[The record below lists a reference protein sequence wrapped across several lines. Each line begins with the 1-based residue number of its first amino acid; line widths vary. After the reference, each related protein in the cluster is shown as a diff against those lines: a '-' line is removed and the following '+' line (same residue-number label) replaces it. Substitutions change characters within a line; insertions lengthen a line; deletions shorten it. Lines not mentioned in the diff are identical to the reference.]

1 MFGIDDW
8 LLGSAAGAA
17 ASLLGG
23 ERRNQAQADQA
34 ASANAFSAQQFATR
48 YQTTVKDMQAAG
60 LNPMLAY
67 SQGGGAPPSGQQG
80 QMQDTF
86 TPAVQSGTAG
96 LAARLGARK
105 LEAEIENI
113 HADTAQ
119 KAASSMERY
128 GEAGNKPAQSERD
141 YASAAHF
148 RSQVGL
154 NEVMFKKVNAEIHN
168 IPLEGDRI
176 KAATESL
183 AKQANLFLEQGATQG
198 WVRSQL
204 SAVIS
209 KLNSENELLRLD
221 ISAADQVSNLGR
233 EAGQLKPVIDI
244 IVSIL
249 RSMRSSG
256 GITINR

>member
-1 MFGIDDW
+1 MDPYLFG
-8 LLGSAAGAA
+8 AGASA
-17 ASLLGG
+17 IASFFGG
-23 ERRNQAQADQA
+23 ERRNEAQADQA
-34 ASANAFSAQQFATR
+34 AAANAFSAQQFATR
-48 YQTTVKDMQAAG
+48 YQTTTKDMQAAG

-67 SQGGGAPPSGQQG
+67 SQGGGAPPSGQQS
-80 QMQDTF
+80 QVQDTV
-86 TPAVQSGTAG
+86 TPAVQSGTSA
-96 LAARLGARK
+96 LVASLGARK

-113 HADTAQ
+113 QADTGQ
-119 KAASSMERY
+119 KEASAMERR
-128 GEAGNKPAQSERD
+128 GEAENKPMQNV
-141 YASAAHF
+141 ASAASAAKD

-154 NEVMFKKVNAEIHN
+154 NEVMFNKANAEIAN
-168 IPLEGDRI
+168 IPLEGNRI

-183 AKQANLFLEQGATQG
+183 AQQAKLAIEQGATQG

-204 SAVIS
+204 SAAIS
-209 KLNSENELLRLD
+209 KLNSENDLLRLD
-221 ISAADQVSNLGR
+221 ISAADKVSNLGR

>member
-1 MFGIDDW
+1 MDPYLFG
-8 LLGSAAGAA
+8 AGASA
-17 ASLLGG
+17 IASWFGG

-67 SQGGGAPPSGQQG
+67 SQGGGAPPSGQQA
-80 QMQDTF
+80 QVQDTV
-86 TPAVQSGTAG
+86 TPAVQSGTSA
-96 LAARLGARK
+96 LVASLGARK

-113 HADTAQ
+113 QADTGQKEATAKMNRGEADN
-119 KAASSMERY
+119 KAAQ
-128 GEAGNKPAQSERD
+128 GEATS
-141 YASAAHF
+141 ASAAQS

-154 NEVMFKKVNAEIHN
+154 NEVMFKKANAEIAN
-168 IPLEGDRI
+168 IPLEGNRI
-176 KAATESL
+176 RAATESL
-183 AKQANLFLEQGATQG
+183 AEQAKLAMQQGATQG

-204 SAVIS
+204 SAAIS

-249 RSMRSSG
+249 RSMR
-256 GITINR
+256 R

>member
-1 MFGIDDW
+1 MFGVDDW

-17 ASLLGG
+17 ASFFGG
-23 ERRNQAQADQA
+23 ERRNTAQADQA

-48 YQTTVKDMQAAG
+48 YQTTTRDMEAAG

-67 SQGGGAPPSGQQG
+67 SQGGGAPPSGQQA
-80 QMQDTF
+80 QMQDTL
-86 TPAVQSGTAG
+86 TPAVQSGTAS

-113 HADTAQ
+113 QADTGQ
-119 KAASSMERY
+119 KEATAMMNR
-128 GEAGNKPAQSERD
+128 GEAGNKAAQGEAAF
-141 YASAAHF
+141 ASAAQW

-154 NEVMFKKVNAEIHN
+154 NEVMFKKANAEIAN
-168 IPLEGDRI
+168 IPLEGNRI

-183 AKQANLFLEQGATQG
+183 AQQAKLAIEQGATQG

-204 SAVIS
+204 SAAIS

-233 EAGQLKPVIDI
+233 EAGQLKPIIDI

-249 RSMRSSG
+249 RSIR
-256 GITINR
+256 R